1 MIDKIKGSVQEVCDA
16 VSAILSVD
24 VTVIN
29 TNLERVA
36 ATGKYKSEIG
46 NKLPDGCYYSMILE
60 NEKINHLE
68 NIIEK
73 EKCKNCKSVETCEEL
88 ATLGY
93 PIVAENGELLGV
105 MGLIAFKE
113 CEKEYIQE
121 NYEAVNT
128 FLKKLSYLLAGNLS
142 YEVTIG
148 DLYLKNKE
156 MNNLIDSLDY
166 GIIITDE
173 NFVIKSVN
181 REALSLLKT
190 SVENIKHKKIYDIFE
205 NFSRADINEKRILPL
220 KSKFNNVDG
229 EFAIDI
235 VENKVDDNIKSY
247 LFEVSKYSKVLKK
260 AYDVLESKES
270 ITFEQILGESYILK
284 NTINLAKQISP
295 GDSSVMIRGESGTGK
310 ELFARA
316 IHNASSRKNNMF
328 IAINCASIPENLL
341 ESELFG
347 YEKGAFTDANQRG
360 KIGRF
365 ELANGGTLF
374 LDEIGDLPIHLQ
386 PKILRVLQEGSFT
399 RLGGNKS
406 IDVDFRLITATHKN
420 LEDMIKDNT
429 FREDLYY
436 RLNVI
441 PINLPPLRE
450 RREDI
455 QIIAKD
461 KLGYYCAKLN
471 KEMKEFSQELMETF
485 YNHKWNGNVRELEN
499 IIEYLIN
506 ITDDRVIT
514 KKFLPSSFADAKQV
528 ENLEPKSINYLEK
541 NKNLKELT
549 EEFEKTV
556 ISEYI
561 KEYGNSTASKEIISR
576 KLGMN
581 LSTLYRKLY
590 RYNLI

>member
-1 MIDKIKGSVQEVCDA
+1 MIDKIKDSVQEVCDA

-24 VTVIN
+24 VTVVN

-46 NKLPDGCYYSMILE
+46 NKLPDGCYYSMILQ

-113 CEKEYIQE
+113 SEKEYIHG

-128 FLKKLSYLLAGNLS
+128 FLEKLSYLLAGNLS
-142 YEVTIG
+142 YEITIG
-148 DLYLKNKE
+148 DLHLKNKE

-181 REALSLLKT
+181 KEALSLLKT
-190 SVENIKHKKIYDIFE
+190 SIEKIKHKKIYDIFE
-205 NFSRADINEKRILPL
+205 NLSSSDISEKRILPL
-220 KSKFNNVDG
+220 KSKLSKENS
-229 EFAIDI
+229 EFVMDV
-235 VENKVDDNIKSY
+235 VENKVGVEIKSY
-247 LFEVSKYSKVLKK
+247 LFEISKYSKVLKN
-260 AYDVLESKES
+260 AYDILENKETVDFS
-270 ITFEQILGESYILK
+270 QILGNSYVLK

-295 GDSSVMIRGESGTGK
+295 GDSSVMLRGESGTGK

-316 IHNASSRKNNMF
+316 IHNSSSRKNNMF

-386 PKILRVLQEGSFT
+386 PKILRVLQEGSFM
-399 RLGGNKS
+399 RLGGSKS

-420 LEDMIKDNT
+420 LEDMIKNNT

-441 PINLPPLRE
+441 PINVPPLRE
-450 RREDI
+450 RKEDI
-455 QIIAKD
+455 QIIAED
-461 KLGYYCAKLN
+461 KLRHYCNKLN
-471 KEMKEFSQELMETF
+471 KESKEFSQELMEVF
-485 YNHKWNGNVRELEN
+485 YSHKWNGNVRELEN
-499 IIEYLIN
+499 IIEYLVN

-514 KKFLPSSFADAKQV
+514 KEYLPSSFLNIEQINNPK
-528 ENLEPKSINYLEK
+528 LESRNYLEK

-549 EEFEKTV
+549 EEFEKNV
-556 ISEYI
+556 IFEYL
-561 KEYGNSTASKEIISR
+561 KEYGDSTASKEIISK